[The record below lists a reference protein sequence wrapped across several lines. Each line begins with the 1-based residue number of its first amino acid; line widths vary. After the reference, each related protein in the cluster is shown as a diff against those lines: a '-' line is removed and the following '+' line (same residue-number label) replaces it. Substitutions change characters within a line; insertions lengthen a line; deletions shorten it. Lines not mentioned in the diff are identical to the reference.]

1 MQLDSEQH
9 AWIQK
14 ILART
19 GVTAPEA
26 AAALARNVA
35 TTMSDFTTG
44 REGGDL
50 TFRKIHDRLR
60 KLWRLADEADPEI
73 GIIRGK
79 LRTLP
84 KATLNTIETRAER
97 LWPIIFSEPAPIVSR
112 PGWLCDAPKEKLAEI
127 VRRSIAGGGV
137 VIPGRRRGP
146 YKRSQPRYEPLIFG
160 VARGARVPSE
170 ATPIEGARVVKPDV
184 IANGRPRDDEAI
196 VLIMWLAVN
205 WLEAM
210 EQTPAPGRS
219 DKTPFGELVHQVFS
233 WLKLPDST
241 GALRRYWDEYK
252 SGQRGS

>member
-1 MQLDSEQH
+1 MQLDSEQR

-26 AAALARNVA
+26 AEALARNVA
-35 TTMSDFTTG
+35 ITMSDFATE
-44 REGGDL
+44 REGSGSDQ

-84 KATLNTIETRAER
+84 KRTLNAIETRAER
-97 LWPIIFSEPAPIVSR
+97 LWPMIFGEPAPVETG
-112 PGWLCDAPKEKLAEI
+112 PGWLCDTPKEKLAEI

-137 VIPGRRRGP
+137 RLPGRNRGP
-146 YKRSQPRYEPLIFG
+146 YKRSKPRYEPLIFG
-160 VARGARVPSE
+160 VARGARGPSE
-170 ATPIEGARVVKPDV
+170 ASPIEGARVVKPDV

-196 VLIMWLAVN
+196 VLIMWLAVD
-205 WLEAM
+205 WLEAT
-210 EQTPAPGRS
+210 EQTPAPGAAIKRRS
-219 DKTPFGELVHQVFS
+219 ANS
-233 WLKLPDST
+233 ST
-241 GALRRYWDEYK
+241 RSLAG
-252 SGQRGS
+252 